1 MMDGN
6 THTTAAGTDADAG
19 STGRLRRSGDLSYKF
34 QRLRER
40 LRHAV
45 TSGELT
51 GKLPG
56 ERALAQRYNCNAK
69 TLSKALTDLA
79 AEGLLDR
86 SIGRGTYVKGSAPT
100 SEVAK
105 SWLVLG
111 GGDWDNEILKLAT
124 STSVRCQLVT
134 GEPQTRP
141 SFLNQFSAVIDAGP
155 ATPESFVRDLVVR
168 SIPVVVVGREPRGF
182 STDAVLVDVAGGVS
196 RLARDLHALGH
207 RRFVAVEARGSNQ
220 VAPALRGALSR
231 SGMDSTVDAVNV
243 GDAVSAVNSGASAL
257 VCDSDATARSVTSAL
272 ENAGI
277 AVPDRVSVVAVGMT
291 AGEPSVTGCYV
302 SVAELAENAIRLLQ
316 DTGTRRPTTLW
327 MAPVFSDRRTTA
339 AIADRFR
346 AEVASMGM
354 SLGR

>member
-6 THTTAAGTDADAG
+6 LHTAAPGTDAEA
-19 STGRLRRSGDLSYKF
+19 SLSGRLRRSGDLSYKF

-45 TSGELT
+45 VSGELT

-86 SIGRGTYVKGSAPT
+86 SIGRGTYVKGSAPVAET
-100 SEVAK
+100 AK

-111 GGDWDNEILKLAT
+111 GGDWDGEILKQLSTT
-124 STSVRCQLVT
+124 STRCQLMT

-155 ATPESFVRDLVVR
+155 STPESFVRDLVVR
-168 SIPVVVVGREPRGF
+168 SIPVVVVGREPRGY

-196 RLARDLHALGH
+196 RLARELHALGH
-207 RRFVAVEARGSNQ
+207 RRFVAVEVKGSNQ

-231 SGMDSTVDAVNV
+231 PGMDATVDAVNV
-243 GDAVSAVNSGASAL
+243 SDAVAAVNAGASAM
-257 VCDSDATARSVTSAL
+257 VCDSEASARAVTGAL

-277 AVPDRVSVVAVGMT
+277 SVPGQVSVVAVGV
-291 AGEPSVTGCYV
+291 ASGEPSVTGCYV
-302 SVAELAENAIRLLQ
+302 SVSELADNAIRLLQ
-316 DTGTRRPTTLW
+316 DTGTRRPTSLW
-327 MAPVFSDRRTTA
+327 LAPVYCDRRTTA

-346 AEVASMGM
+346 TDVASMGVA
-354 SLGR
+354 LGR